1 MESRTKRKNSGSLL
15 VRTDSV
21 SLKADASTTS
31 SSQRPRFMHGIY
43 AGLLGTPRHCI
54 NSARR
59 ALCIAPCELDGVD
72 GVQKMWMCLDLRREL
87 QSLMAGAGNGSL
99 KGLKKNL
106 CMEFARAVDI
116 PVSYVEVRDISVIS
130 EGSATRVELV
140 LSQWKATADLN
151 KLASDLLDQ
160 VDKNMVNVDDAG
172 DLMKLISHV
181 EVKGHSAVRG
191 GGVLLLK
198 KWHLVGVAIM
208 ICLISHYYGVF
219 AFSTSAS
226 LGLRGSPVSSSLS
239 SKTLR
244 TSTQQTERPTNPV
257 FRDFQIPQSQARRSR
272 PISGIQQTKM
282 LDPMTMSY
290 LVMGCADS
298 LLAGNAK
305 THTRKAKVIARRAT
319 RDTGKVQHMLAQ
331 DPYKGTETI
340 VRFALHKA
348 AEQTLLSCDEDERP
362 MHNNLIKDFL
372 EDGVNVLD
380 KSTAQF
386 AQNSEILHKSVNVAI
401 KAAHMLDS
409 VSMHHPAATG
419 FMAIGVISGLVLSCG
434 MWSAAEGNGQ

>member
-1 MESRTKRKNSGSLL
+1 
-15 VRTDSV
+15 
-21 SLKADASTTS
+21 
-31 SSQRPRFMHGIY
+31 
-43 AGLLGTPRHCI
+43 
-54 NSARR
+54 
-59 ALCIAPCELDGVD
+59 
-72 GVQKMWMCLDLRREL
+72 
-87 QSLMAGAGNGSL
+87 
-99 KGLKKNL
+99 
-106 CMEFARAVDI
+106 
-116 PVSYVEVRDISVIS
+116 
-130 EGSATRVELV
+130 
-140 LSQWKATADLN
+140 
-151 KLASDLLDQ
+151 
-160 VDKNMVNVDDAG
+160 MVNVDDAS

-198 KWHLVGVAIM
+198 KWHLVAVAVM

-219 AFSTSAS
+219 AFSTGAS
-226 LGLRGSPVSSSLS
+226 LGLRGSPVSSPVLS
-239 SKTLR
+239 SKNPR

-257 FRDFQIPQSQARRSR
+257 FRDFQIVPSQARRSR

-290 LVMGCADS
+290 LVMGFADS
-298 LLAGNAK
+298 LMTGNPK

-348 AEQTLLSCDEDERP
+348 AEQTLLSSDEDERP
-362 MHNNLIKDFL
+362 VHNNLMHDFL
-372 EDGVNVLD
+372 DEAVNVLD

-386 AQNSEILHKSVNVAI
+386 AQNSEMLHKSVNVAI